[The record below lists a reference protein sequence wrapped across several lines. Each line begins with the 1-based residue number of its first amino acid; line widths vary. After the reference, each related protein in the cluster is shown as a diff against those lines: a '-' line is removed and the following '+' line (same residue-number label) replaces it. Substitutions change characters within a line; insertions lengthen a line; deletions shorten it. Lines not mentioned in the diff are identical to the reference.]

1 MRWLT
6 PRGWISNMGGRCCAR
21 VETPASIR
29 IQFAPFRKQRVSC
42 WGGKEMRFDE
52 LILARRSVR
61 KYQPKAVEAEKLQ
74 ALIEA
79 VRLAP
84 SASNTQPW
92 KLILV
97 DDPAIKDR
105 VARATFS
112 KAFSFNQ
119 FAVEAPVI
127 AVLTVEKHSVL
138 AQVVGWL
145 KKRPFYLMDIGIAA
159 AHFCLQATELGLGTC
174 MLGWFDEAEVK
185 KILKIPRAI
194 HVGLV
199 ITVGYEA
206 EKRPVRPKVRKAADV
221 MSSWNGY

>member
-1 MRWLT
+1 
-6 PRGWISNMGGRCCAR
+6 
-21 VETPASIR
+21 
-29 IQFAPFRKQRVSC
+29 
-42 WGGKEMRFDE
+42 MRFDE

-61 KYQPKAVEAEKLQ
+61 KYQAKAVEPEKLR

-97 DDPAIKDR
+97 DDAEIKDR

-112 KAFSFNQ
+112 KTFSFNQ
-119 FAVEAPVI
+119 FTAEAPVI
-127 AVLTVEKHSVL
+127 AVLAVEKHSVL
-138 AQVVGWL
+138 TQVVGWL
-145 KKRPFYLMDIGIAA
+145 KGRPFYLMDIGIAA
-159 AHFCLQATELGLGTC
+159 AQFCLQATDLGLGTC
-174 MLGWFDEAEVK
+174 MLGWFDEAEIK

-194 HVGLV
+194 RVALV

-206 EKRPVRPKVRKAADV
+206 ENRQPRPKVRKTADG
-221 MSSWNGY
+221 MSSRNGY

>member
-1 MRWLT
+1 
-6 PRGWISNMGGRCCAR
+6 
-21 VETPASIR
+21 
-29 IQFAPFRKQRVSC
+29 
-42 WGGKEMRFDE
+42 MRFDE

-61 KYQPKAVEAEKLQ
+61 KYQAKAVEAEKLR

-79 VRLAP
+79 VRMAP

-112 KAFSFNQ
+112 KTFSFNQ
-119 FAVEAPVI
+119 FTAEAPVI

-138 AQVVGWL
+138 TQVVGWL
-145 KKRPFYLMDIGIAA
+145 KHRPFYLMDIGIAA
-159 AHFCLQATELGLGTC
+159 AQFCLQATDLGLGTC
-174 MLGWFDEAEVK
+174 MLGWFDEAEIK
-185 KILKIPRAI
+185 KILQVPRAI
-194 HVGLV
+194 RIGLV

-206 EKRPVRPKVRKAADV
+206 ENRPVHAKTRKAADG
-221 MSSWNGY
+221 MSSRNKY

>member
-1 MRWLT
+1 
-6 PRGWISNMGGRCCAR
+6 
-21 VETPASIR
+21 
-29 IQFAPFRKQRVSC
+29 
-42 WGGKEMRFDE
+42 MRFDE
-52 LILARRSVR
+52 LMLARRSVR
-61 KYQPKAVEAEKLQ
+61 KYQAKAVEPEKLR

-79 VRLAP
+79 VRMAP

-97 DDPAIKDR
+97 DDAEIKDR

-112 KAFSFNQ
+112 KTFSFNQ
-119 FAVEAPVI
+119 FAAEAPVI

-138 AQVVGWL
+138 TQVVGWL
-145 KKRPFYLMDIGIAA
+145 KGRPFYLMDIGIAA

-174 MLGWFDEAEVK
+174 MLGWFDEAEIK

-194 HVGLV
+194 RVALV

-206 EKRPVRPKVRKAADV
+206 ENRQPRPKVRKTADG
-221 MSSWNGY
+221 MSSRNGY

>member
-1 MRWLT
+1 
-6 PRGWISNMGGRCCAR
+6 
-21 VETPASIR
+21 
-29 IQFAPFRKQRVSC
+29 
-42 WGGKEMRFDE
+42 MRFEE

-61 KYQPKAVEAEKLQ
+61 KYQPKAVEAEKLR

-84 SASNTQPW
+84 SASNAQPW

-97 DDPAIKDR
+97 EDAAIKER

-112 KAFSFNQ
+112 KMYSFNQ
-119 FAVEAPVI
+119 FTMEAPVI
-127 AVLTVEKHSVL
+127 AVLAVEKHSL
-138 AQVVGWL
+138 LTQVVGWM

-185 KILKIPRAI
+185 KVLHVPRNLHI
-194 HVGLV
+194 GLL
-199 ITVGYEA
+199 ITLGYEA
-206 EKRPVRPKVRKAADV
+206 ENSTAHAKVRKAAEA
-221 MSSWNGY
+221 MSSWNQY

>member
-1 MRWLT
+1 
-6 PRGWISNMGGRCCAR
+6 
-21 VETPASIR
+21 
-29 IQFAPFRKQRVSC
+29 
-42 WGGKEMRFDE
+42 MRFDE
-52 LILARRSVR
+52 LMLARRSVR
-61 KYQPKAVEAEKLQ
+61 KYQAKAVEAEKLR

-97 DDPAIKDR
+97 DDAQIKDQ

-112 KAFSFNQ
+112 KTFSFNQ
-119 FAVEAPVI
+119 FTAEAPVI

-138 AQVVGWL
+138 TQVVGWL

-159 AHFCLQATELGLGTC
+159 AQFCLQATDLGLGTC
-174 MLGWFDEAEVK
+174 MLGWFDEAEIK

-194 HVGLV
+194 RVALV

-206 EKRPVRPKVRKAADV
+206 ENRKPRPKVRKTAEI
-221 MSSWNGY
+221 MSSRNGY